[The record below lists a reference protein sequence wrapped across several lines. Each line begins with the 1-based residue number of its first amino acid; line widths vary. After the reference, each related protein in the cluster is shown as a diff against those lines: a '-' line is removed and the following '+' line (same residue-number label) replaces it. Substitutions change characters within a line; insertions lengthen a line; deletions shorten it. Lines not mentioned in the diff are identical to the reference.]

1 MLFVRKVDTS
11 KGFAP
16 KCHVDDSM
24 RSPARHAFRL
34 DGQLDKGVL
43 SPNLHQLILTMARV
57 RNVVSSMLMEG
68 VRVNLAAARAVVES
82 GKSTTDNEEQVL
94 RFAERYRWI
103 HETPADKLPEPDLKL
118 AKTLHKE
125 LFAGHDDYGPGK
137 VKDGPNA
144 IVDPITGR
152 ILFECTPPER
162 VEAEMAAL
170 QAWLKAKS
178 EAELEPVVAA
188 IWFAEFEA
196 IHPFRDGNGR
206 LGRLLNLLVLKKL
219 GLQNIVLVPLDARF
233 YHNRDRYYDRL
244 SATNDGVMWH
254 VWARHYCKELET
266 AYRQAVSMGDLQ
278 AVLDQQTSKP
288 TRAMLEWILLGGNAW
303 FARGDYPNPK
313 KFSDVALTKALAA
326 LTQQGVLEAKGEKR
340 GRKYRVSTT
349 YLKQIFT
356 GALKP

>member
-1 MLFVRKVDTS
+1 MLFVRKGDTS

-68 VRVNLAAARAVVES
+68 IRVDLAAARAVVES
-82 GKSTTDNEEQVL
+82 GKPTTDNEEQVL

-125 LFAGHDDYGPGK
+125 LFAGHDDYGPGQ

-144 IVDPITGR
+144 IVEPITGR

-178 EAELEPVVAA
+178 ESELEPVVAA

-254 VWARHYCKELET
+254 VWARHYCKELEA
-266 AYRQAVSMGDLQ
+266 AYRQAASMGDLQ
-278 AVLDQQTSKP
+278 AVLDRQTSKP

-349 YLKQIFT
+349 YLKQIFA